1 MPTVHARTVRR
12 AAEIVGGV
20 QLLAAAL
27 DARDA
32 NLKKWLGG
40 EVPVPE
46 NIFLKC
52 VDIVNAEQLD
62 QISLPKDSPPK
73 DTA

>member
-1 MPTVHARTVRR
+1 MPTAPCGALLRIVEGVDVP
-12 AAEIVGGV
+12 AAQMVVDDE
-20 QLLAAAL
+20 
-27 DARDA
+27 
-32 NLKKWLGG
+32 NLRKWMEG
-40 EVPVPE
+40 EHPVPRQV
-46 NIFLKC
+46 FLRC